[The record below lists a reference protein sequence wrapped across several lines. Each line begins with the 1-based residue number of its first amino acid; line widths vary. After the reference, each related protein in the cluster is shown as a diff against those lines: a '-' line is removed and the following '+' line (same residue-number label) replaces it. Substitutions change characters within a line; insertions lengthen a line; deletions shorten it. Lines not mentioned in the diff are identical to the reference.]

1 MGSLICDERD
11 QKFVMYEMLRI
22 EELFRTERFSG
33 YSRDMCDMVQD
44 GARKLAEEIVFP
56 VLVEGDREGCRIE
69 DGNVRV
75 PKCFHRNFRIFREGG
90 WTTVSVSPEAGGQGF
105 PLVVGMMSEEWF
117 MHNFSLVG
125 YAFLTAGAAHL
136 IEAYGTEPQKRKYMK
151 KMYECV
157 WGGNMCLTEPG
168 AGTDLGNIRT
178 KAIRQPDGTFLLEG
192 TKQFITG
199 GDQDLTENVISPV
212 LARIEGDPA
221 GTEGISIFLV
231 PKYLVNDDGS
241 LGRRNDYTIAGIEHK
256 IGLNGSATCQMSF
269 GENGRCYAELLGEER
284 QGIKIMFQMMNE
296 ARIFVAVESLG
307 SASIAYLH
315 ALAYARERVQGS
327 ALEEMK
333 NPLAP
338 RVPIIRHP
346 DVRRMLL
353 WMKAHVEGMRAL
365 SYYAA
370 WCIDVMESNA
380 DPTVKDTYRGIVG
393 VLTPVCKAFCSDLAF
408 RVTETALQVY
418 GGYGCCNEYPVE
430 QFLRDVKPTSIYEG
444 ANGIQALDLV
454 GRKLAMKKGLYFM
467 KLLEEIR
474 KTVQGCSGVAGIGD
488 LAADVQE
495 AADTLAEAG
504 LFFASCAASGKFM
517 IPVSNAYT
525 FLTLMGKVVFGWLLL
540 WQARV
545 ASETLE
551 KICTQ
556 KGVDAKDRDTLAAL
570 SAENPE
576 AAFYTG
582 KMAACRY
589 FIKHILPEVGAG
601 MKAIKSEDL
610 SMLEIP
616 EQAFAV

>member
-11 QKFVMYEMLRI
+11 QKFVMYEMLKL
-22 EELFRTERFSG
+22 EELFKTEHFG
-33 YSRDMCDMVQD
+33 DYSRDMCDMVLD
-44 GARKLAEEIVFP
+44 GARKMAEEVVFP
-56 VLVEGDREGCRIE
+56 VLVEGDREGCRVE
-69 DGNVRV
+69 NGNVLV
-75 PKCFHRNFRIFREGG
+75 PKCFHRSFQIFREGG

-105 PLVVGMMSEEWF
+105 PLVIGMMTEEWF

-136 IEAYGTEPQKRKYMK
+136 IEAYGTEAQKRKYMD

-168 AGTDLGNIRT
+168 AGTDLSNIRT

-241 LGRRNDYTIAGIEHK
+241 LGRRNDYTIPGIEHK

-269 GENGRCYAELLGEER
+269 GENGACYAELLGEER
-284 QGIKIMFQMMNE
+284 QGIRIMFQMMNE

-315 ALAYARERVQGS
+315 ALAYAKERLQGS

-365 SYYAA
+365 SYYTA
-370 WCIDVMESNA
+370 WCVDVMESTSDA
-380 DPTVKDTYRGIVG
+380 AVKDTVRGIIE
-393 VLTPVCKAFCSDLAF
+393 VLTPVCKAYCSDLAF
-408 RVTETALQVY
+408 RVCETAIQVY

-454 GRKLAMKKGLYFM
+454 GRKLGMKKGLYFM
-467 KLLEEIR
+467 KLLGEMQ
-474 KTVQGCSGVAGIGD
+474 KTIQECATAKGVGD

-495 AADTLAEAG
+495 AANTLAEAG
-504 LFFASCAASGKFM
+504 MFFAGSASSGKFM

-525 FLTLMGKVVFGWLLL
+525 FLTMMGKAVFGWLLL

-545 ASETLE
+545 AGEALE
-551 KICTQ
+551 KICAQ
-556 KGVDAKDRDTLAAL
+556 KGVDADDKAALKAL
-570 SAENPE
+570 SAEDSE

-582 KMAACRY
+582 KIAACRY
-589 FIKHILPEVGAG
+589 FIKHILPEVAAG

-610 SMLEIP
+610 SPIDIP
-616 EQAFAV
+616 DEGFAV

>member
-11 QKFVMYEMLRI
+11 QKFVMYEMLKI
-22 EELFRTERFSG
+22 EELFRTERFGG

-44 GARKLAEEIVFP
+44 GARKLAEAVVFP
-56 VLVEGDREGCRIE
+56 VLAEGDREGCHVE
-69 DGNVRV
+69 DGDVRV
-75 PKCFHRNFRIFREGG
+75 PKCFHRSFRIFREGG
-90 WTTVSVSPEAGGQGF
+90 WTTVSVAPEAGGQGF
-105 PLVVGMMSEEWF
+105 PLIIGMMSEEWF
-117 MHNFSLVG
+117 MHNFGLVG
-125 YAFLTAGAAHL
+125 YAYLTAGAAHL
-136 IEAYGTEPQKRKYMK
+136 IEAYGTEVQKRKYMQ

-168 AGTDLGNIRT
+168 AGTDLSNIRT

-269 GENGRCYAELLGEER
+269 GENGACYAELLGEER

-315 ALAYARERVQGS
+315 ALAYAKERFQGS

-353 WMKAHVEGMRAL
+353 WMKAHVEGMRVL
-365 SYYAA
+365 SYYTA
-370 WCIDVMESNA
+370 WCIDVMESTGDA
-380 DPTVKDTYRGIVG
+380 AVKDTCRGIVE
-393 VLTPVCKAFCSDLAF
+393 VLTPVCKAFCSDMAF
-408 RVTETALQVY
+408 RVTETAIQVY

-467 KLLEEIR
+467 QLLEEIQ
-474 KTVQGCSGVAGIGD
+474 KTVRECSGAGGVGD
-488 LAADVQE
+488 LAADVQD
-495 AADTLAEAG
+495 AANTLAEAG
-504 LFFASCAASGKFM
+504 MFFAGCASSGKFM

-545 ASETLE
+545 AVESLE

-556 KGVDAKDRDTLAAL
+556 KGVDAEDKAALKAL

-576 AAFYTG
+576 AAFYAG
-582 KMAACRY
+582 KIAACRY
-589 FIKHILPEVGAG
+589 FIKHVLPEVGAG
-601 MKAIKSEDL
+601 LKAIKSEDL
-610 SMLEIP
+610 SMMDIP
-616 EQAFAV
+616 DEGFAV